1 MNEIKDLKKEF
12 RRHQAMSNAK
22 FEYLKDWAGKL
33 SKGFGEMK
41 EDNDLFYDSMFEIMD
56 RLDADLNSIKN
67 RLDQANL

>member
-22 FEYLKDWAGKL
+22 FEYFKDWAGKI

-56 RLDADLNSIKN
+56 RLDADLNAIKA
-67 RLDQANL
+67 RLDKANI